1 MLHPESDAALFFY
14 DRYAGANIKNRPVC
28 EINWLNLALF
38 EKVQNIGFKLAVIQS
53 AGKR

>member
-1 MLHPESDAALFFY
+1 MLHPESDAALFFS
-14 DRYAGANIKNRPVC
+14 DRYTGANIKNWPVC

-38 EKVQNIGFKLAVIQS
+38 EKVQNIDFKFTVIQS